1 MPCAIHALPHHARHS
16 HPTYILPRSSS
27 GSVRCARVSQMSPR
41 GPSAAWAMP
50 LGLSFIPLVIHPTA
64 AAKATAGAARRR
76 FRGFGAAA
84 EVRPEPLGDLVD
96 ATVDCRV
103 HLGDALESNP
113 DGLTYLM
120 REAISMQSAC
130 NQHAI
135 SMQSACNQHA
145 ISMQS
150 FPLSPTPMVSRTC
163 DSVASSYARMSESL
177 IWARSRLVVIPLTW
191 SRFTMSSAAK
201 SCS

>member
-1 MPCAIHALPHHARHS
+1 
-16 HPTYILPRSSS
+16 
-27 GSVRCARVSQMSPR
+27 MSPR
-41 GPSAAWAMP
+41 GPSAVWAMP
-50 LGLSFIPLVIHPTA
+50 LGPSFIPLVIHPTA

-84 EVRPEPLGDLVD
+84 EVCPEPLGDLVD

-120 REAISMQSAC
+120 RE
-130 NQHAI
+130 AI